1 MKVNAIFEQFPYR
14 VPANK
19 RVRVIVNTDAANEA
33 DDQYAIVQA
42 LLTPKLNIRGFVATH
57 FGTHR
62 TDKSME
68 QSFDEIKRILELM
81 DMSGDYPVYR
91 GSVGRLDPDAPI
103 VSEGAQFIIDEAMRD
118 DAQEPLFAIFLG
130 AITDLAAAYK
140 AKPEIAG
147 RLTAIWIGAGAYPH
161 GGEEFNLG
169 NDIAAADLV
178 FGSDIPLWQ
187 VPRDV
192 YKMPRVSL
200 AELAVK
206 VRPWGEIGEYL
217 FRQLEEFN
225 VLPIH
230 SLSWPPGESWNLG
243 DSPAVSLLIDDQNF
257 DYELRPAPEIGEDMS
272 YAHSGTR
279 RPIRVYTSVDSR
291 FILEDLY
298 AKLQLFHELK
308 GSGRGK

>member
-1 MKVNAIFEQFPYR
+1 VNAIFEQFPYR

-42 LLTPKLNIRGFVATH
+42 LLTPKLDIRGFVATH

-62 TDKSME
+62 TDASME
-68 QSFDEIKRILELM
+68 QSYEEIKRILELM

-91 GSVGRLDPDAPI
+91 GSPGRLNPDAPA
-103 VSEGAQFIIDEAMRD
+103 VSEGARFLIDEAMRD
-118 DAQEPLFAIFLG
+118 DAREPLFAIFLG
-130 AITDLAAAYK
+130 AITDLAAAYR

-147 RLTAIWIGAGAYPH
+147 RLTAVWIGGGAYPH

-169 NDIAAADLV
+169 NDVAAADLV

-206 VRPWGEIGEYL
+206 VRPWGKIGEYL

-225 VLPIH
+225 LLPIH
-230 SLSWPPGESWNLG
+230 TPRWPPGESWNMG

-257 DYELRPAPEIGEDMS
+257 DYELRPAPEIEEDMS

-298 AKLQLFHELK
+298 AKLQLYHELQA
-308 GSGRGK
+308 SRRGK

>member
-1 MKVNAIFEQFPYR
+1 MNPIFERFPYR

-42 LLTPKLNIRGFVATH
+42 LLTPKLDIRGFVATH

-62 TDKSME
+62 TDTSME
-68 QSFDEIKRILELM
+68 QSYDEIRRILQLM
-81 DMSGDYPVYR
+81 GMSEDYRVYR
-91 GSVGRLDPDAPI
+91 GSTGRFNPDDPVI
-103 VSEGAQFIIDEAMRD
+103 SEGARFIVDEAMRD
-118 DAQEPLFAIFLG
+118 DALEPLFAIFLG

-140 AKPEIAG
+140 ANPRIAG
-147 RLTAIWIGAGAYPH
+147 RLTAVWIGGGAYPH

-169 NDIAAADLV
+169 NDVPAANIV

-206 VRPWGEIGEYL
+206 IKPWGEIGDYL

-225 VLPIH
+225 MLPTH
-230 SLSWPPGESWNLG
+230 TLRWPPGESWNMG

-257 DYELRPAPEIGEDMS
+257 DYELRHAPEVREDMG
-272 YAHSGTR
+272 YVHSGTGR
-279 RPIRVYTSVDSR
+279 QIRVYNSVDSR
-291 FILEDLY
+291 FMMEDLY
-298 AKLQLFHELK
+298 AKLQLYHELRV
-308 GSGRGK
+308 SEQGR

>member
-1 MKVNAIFEQFPYR
+1 MNAIFEKFPYR
-14 VPANK
+14 VPASK

-33 DDQYAIVQA
+33 DDQFAIVQA
-42 LLTPKLNIRGFVATH
+42 LLTPKLDIRGFVATH

-62 TDKSME
+62 TETSME
-68 QSFDEIKRILELM
+68 QSFDEINRILALM

-91 GSVGRLDPDAPI
+91 GSPGRLNAEAPT

-118 DAQEPLFAIFLG
+118 DTREPLFAIFLG
-130 AITDLAAAYK
+130 AMTDLAAAYR
-140 AKPEIAG
+140 AKPDIAG
-147 RLTAIWIGAGAYPH
+147 RLTAVWIGGGAYPD

-169 NDIAAADLV
+169 NDIAAADIA

-206 VRPWGEIGEYL
+206 VRPWGEIGAYL
-217 FRQLEEFN
+217 FRQLEAFN
-225 VLPIH
+225 LLPIH
-230 SLSWPPGESWNLG
+230 SPRWPPGESWNMG

-257 DYELRPAPEIGEDMS
+257 DCELRQAPEIGEDMG
-272 YAHSGTR
+272 YVHAGTR

-308 GSGRGK
+308 ASGQGK

>member
-1 MKVNAIFEQFPYR
+1 MNPIFERFPYR

-42 LLTPKLNIRGFVATH
+42 LLTPKLDIRGFVATH

-62 TDKSME
+62 TDTSME
-68 QSFDEIKRILELM
+68 QSYDEIRRILQLM
-81 DMSGDYPVYR
+81 DMSEDYRVYR
-91 GSVGRLDPDAPI
+91 GSTGRFNPDDPVI
-103 VSEGAQFIIDEAMRD
+103 SEGARFIVDEAMRD
-118 DAQEPLFAIFLG
+118 DAPEPLFAIFLG
-130 AITDLAAAYK
+130 AITDLAAAYT
-140 AKPEIAG
+140 ANPRIAG
-147 RLTAIWIGAGAYPH
+147 RLTAVWIGGGAYPH

-169 NDIAAADLV
+169 NDIPAANIV

-206 VRPWGEIGEYL
+206 VKPWGEIGDYL

-225 VLPIH
+225 RLPTH
-230 SLSWPPGESWNLG
+230 TLRWPPGESWNMG

-257 DYELRPAPEIGEDMS
+257 DYELRHAPEVREDMG
-272 YAHSGTR
+272 YVHSGTGR
-279 RPIRVYTSVDSR
+279 QIRVYNSVDSR
-291 FILEDLY
+291 FIMEDLY
-298 AKLQLFHELK
+298 AKLQLYHELRV
-308 GSGRGK
+308 SEQGR

>member
-1 MKVNAIFEQFPYR
+1 MNAIFERFPYR
-14 VPANK
+14 VPASK

-33 DDQYAIVQA
+33 DDQFAIVQA
-42 LLTPKLNIRGFVATH
+42 LLTPKLDIRGFVATH
-57 FGTHR
+57 FGAQR
-62 TDKSME
+62 TETSME
-68 QSFDEIKRILELM
+68 QSFDEIERILALM
-81 DMSGDYPVYR
+81 EMSGDYPVYR
-91 GSVGRLDPDAPI
+91 GSAGRLDDEAPI

-118 DAQEPLFAIFLG
+118 DAEEPLFAIFLG

-140 AKPEIAG
+140 AKPDIAG
-147 RLTAIWIGAGAYPH
+147 RLTAVWIGGGAYPD

-169 NDIAAADLV
+169 NDIAAADIV

-206 VRPWGEIGEYL
+206 VRPWGTIGEYL
-217 FRQLEEFN
+217 FRQLEQFN
-225 VLPIH
+225 LLPTH
-230 SLSWPPGESWNLG
+230 SPRWPPGESWNMG

-257 DYELRPAPEIGEDMS
+257 DCELRHAPEIGADMG
-272 YAHSGTR
+272 YVHSGAR
-279 RPIRVYTSVDSR
+279 RQIRVYKSVDSR

-298 AKLQLFHELK
+298 AKLQLFHELQ
-308 GSGRGK
+308 GFHF

>member
-1 MKVNAIFEQFPYR
+1 MSSIFEQLPYR

-42 LLTPKLNIRGFVATH
+42 LLTPKLDIRGFVATH
-57 FGTHR
+57 FGTQR

-68 QSFDEIKRILELM
+68 QSYDEIKRILELM
-81 DMSGDYPVYR
+81 DMSEEYLVYR
-91 GSVGRLDPDAPI
+91 GSVDRLNPDAPA

-130 AITDLAAAYK
+130 AITDLAAAYA

-147 RLTAIWIGAGAYPH
+147 RLTAVWIGGGAYPH

-169 NDIAAADLV
+169 NDVAAANIV
-178 FGSDIPLWQ
+178 FQSEIPLWQ

-192 YKMPRVSL
+192 YKMPRVSI

-206 VRPWGEIGEYL
+206 VRPWGKIGEYL

-225 VLPIH
+225 LLPTH
-230 SLSWPPGESWNLG
+230 NLRWPPGESWNMG

-257 DYELRPAPEIGEDMS
+257 DYDLWNAPEIREDMG
-272 YAHSGTR
+272 YVHSGTA
-279 RPIRVYTSVDSR
+279 RPIRVYKSVDSR

-308 GSGRGK
+308 SS

>member
-1 MKVNAIFEQFPYR
+1 MHPIFERFPYR

-42 LLTPKLNIRGFVATH
+42 LLTPKLDIRGFVATH
-57 FGTHR
+57 FGTNR
-62 TDKSME
+62 TDTSME
-68 QSFDEIKRILELM
+68 QSYDEIQRILRLM
-81 DMSGDYPVYR
+81 DMSEDYHVYR
-91 GSVGRLDPDAPI
+91 GSTGCLNLDSPVI
-103 VSEGAQFIIDEAMRD
+103 SEGAQFIVDEAMRD
-118 DAQEPLFAIFLG
+118 DETEPLFAIFLG

-147 RLTAIWIGAGAYPH
+147 RLTAVWIGGGAYPH

-169 NDIAAADLV
+169 NDVAAANIV
-178 FGSDIPLWQ
+178 FRSNIPLWQ

-206 VRPWGEIGEYL
+206 VKPWGAIGEYL

-225 VLPIH
+225 MLPTH
-230 SLSWPPGESWNLG
+230 TLRWPPGESWNMG

-257 DYELRPAPEIGEDMS
+257 DYELRHAPVIRDDMG
-272 YAHSGTR
+272 YDHPGTAR
-279 RPIRVYTSVDSR
+279 QIRVYKSVDSR
-291 FILEDLY
+291 FIMEDLY
-298 AKLQLFHELK
+298 AKLQLFYELK
-308 GSGRGK
+308 SSE